1 MAATSAD
8 DAARQERRE
17 KKKALRKALAE
28 AEAAESIDD
37 AKAKR
42 KRKRSNLPDEGE
54 ELEVDI
60 TAPEPLSKREQRL
73 AKKGKFDPKTK
84 STAPPKSASPQQ
96 SESGDEEEDGKED
109 GDAAAA
115 PKKHKKEKKEKS
127 EHGIWIGNLPW
138 TATRETLREFLVKHA
153 GIADSQITR
162 VNMPAPDKAA
172 VAKMA
177 IKPHNKG
184 FAYVDFD
191 SAPALEAVIG
201 VSETLMSG
209 RRVLIKNAN
218 SYEGRP
224 KQEAGS
230 GEGGEAKGPG
240 MSKTQA
246 VQAGGGKEPSK
257 RIFVGNLTFDVTR
270 EDLVQHYSKCGE
282 VADVFLATFQD
293 SGKCKGYGWVT
304 FETIDAAAAAVAGY
318 VRVPVGGD
326 DDDDSD
332 EEMEDADV
340 AEEGDEKAT
349 EKKAKKPKKM
359 RKWFVNRLGG
369 RDLRVEFAED
379 KQTRYK
385 KRYGKEGKQGD
396 GEEANE
402 RRPPRR
408 EPKKVDARNI
418 KPGAALA
425 NAPRASGAIVEGQG
439 TKITFD

>member
-1 MAATSAD
+1 MAAAATE

-17 KKKALRKALAE
+17 KKKALRKAREE
-28 AEAAESIDD
+28 AEAAESKDD
-37 AKAKR
+37 QKSIR

-54 ELEVDI
+54 LEVDI
-60 TAPEPLSKREQRL
+60 SAPEPLSKREQRL
-73 AKKGKFDPKTK
+73 AKKGKFDPKSK
-84 STAPPKSASPQQ
+84 STAKSASPEQA
-96 SESGDEEEDGKED
+96 ESGDEEDAGE
-109 GDAAAA
+109 AAADTGA
-115 PKKHKKEKKEKS
+115 SKEKKERKKKEKS

-138 TATRETLREFLVKHA
+138 SATKDSLREFLVKHA
-153 GIADSQITR
+153 GIEDSQITR
-162 VNMPAPDKAA
+162 VNMPGPDKAA
-172 VAKMA
+172 VANMA
-177 IKPHNKG
+177 IKPQNKG

-191 SAPALEAVIG
+191 CAPALQAAIG

-224 KQEAGS
+224 SQEQGN
-230 GEGGEAKGPG
+230 GEGGEAKGQG
-240 MSKTQA
+240 ISKTQA

-270 EDLVQHYSKCGE
+270 DDLVQHYSKCGE

-304 FETIDAAAAAVAGY
+304 FETIDAASAAVAGY
-318 VRVPVGGD
+318 VKVPVGG
-326 DDDDSD
+326 DDDSD
-332 EEMEDADV
+332 EEMEDADATEDD
-340 AEEGDEKAT
+340 AEKST
-349 EKKAKKPKKM
+349 EKKTKKPKKM
-359 RKWFVNRLGG
+359 RKWFVNRLAG

-385 KRYGKEGKQGD
+385 KRYGKDAKPSNDAEVD
-396 GEEANE
+396 EVSE
-402 RRPPRR
+402 RRPRR
-408 EPKKVDARNI
+408 EPKKVDARTI

-439 TKITFD
+439 KKITFD

>member
-1 MAATSAD
+1 MATTAVE

-17 KKKALRKALAE
+17 KKKALRKARE
-28 AEAAESIDD
+28 AEAAESHDD
-37 AKAKR
+37 QKSIR

-54 ELEVDI
+54 LEVDV

-73 AKKGKFDPKTK
+73 AKKGKFDPKFK
-84 STAPPKSASPQQ
+84 STAPPKSTSPDQA
-96 SESGDEEEDGKED
+96 ESGDEEDAGASKE
-109 GDAAAA
+109 
-115 PKKHKKEKKEKS
+115 KKEKEKDKKRKEKS

-138 TATRETLREFLVKHA
+138 TATRDTLREFLVKHA
-153 GIADSQITR
+153 GIEDSSITR
-162 VNMPAPDKAA
+162 INMPSPDKAA
-172 VAKMA
+172 VARMT
-177 IKPHNKG
+177 IKPQNKG

-191 SAPALEAVIG
+191 NAPALQAAIG

-209 RRVLIKNAN
+209 RRVLIKDAT

-224 KQEAGS
+224 SQQQGS

-240 MSKTQA
+240 ISKTQA
-246 VQAGGGKEPSK
+246 MQVGGGKEPSK

-304 FETIDAAAAAVAGY
+304 FETIDAASAAVAGY

-326 DDDDSD
+326 DDSSD
-332 EEMEDADV
+332 EEMEDADA
-340 AEEGDEKAT
+340 AEDNGEKAT
-349 EKKAKKPKKM
+349 GKKAKKPKKM
-359 RKWFVNRLGG
+359 RKWFVNRLAG

-385 KRYGKEGKQGD
+385 KRYGKDAKPSSGGEADEVREG
-396 GEEANE
+396 
-402 RRPPRR
+402 RPRR
-408 EPKKVDARNI
+408 EPKKVDARTI

-439 TKITFD
+439 KKITFD